1 MSMRVLPV
9 ALMWGTF
16 VGMSRQ
22 KAHVPL
28 CSLLNVCAVK
38 LKRICLCRNPLGGTG
53 NDISAT
59 PTVDGD
65 RGDPIPAQAYI
76 KKTKKKT
83 IVLLKKKFQRK
94 F

>member
-1 MSMRVLPV
+1 MRVLPV

-65 RGDPIPAQAYI
+65 RGDPIPDQAYME
-76 KKTKKKT
+76 K
-83 IVLLKKKFQRK
+83 IVSIMPVRT
-94 F
+94 